1 MFREVAAVDELDSQ
15 ILDEEL
21 SQLLKQELIKVF
33 PIEIPDWILQL
44 LIYSKSSLT
53 GSLNE
58 SGSYG
63 SDMMNLKYTASYN
76 GILYLLLKVL
86 IPCALSSLHNKKLG
100 MLTRLVYFLHYILY
114 LFDGKYLYIS
124 HRILGIKASY
134 KDALKSR
141 LLNSEFI
148 TRQVVWQ
155 GFTDFAVF
163 IAPFINWI
171 KLRNWTRNSNK
182 YQNIS
187 NDTCALCMENGYKS
201 VKITNPFK
209 TNCNHCYCYYCVKS
223 EIMADS
229 SWLCLICKSRV
240 TSIKP
245 MLE

>member
-1 MFREVAAVDELDSQ
+1 MFKDVAAVDELDAQ

-21 SQLLKQELIKVF
+21 AQLLKQELIKVF
-33 PIEIPDWILQL
+33 PVDIPNWILQL
-44 LIYSKSSLT
+44 LIYAKSSL
-53 GSLNE
+53 SLNE
-58 SGSYG
+58 FGSYG
-63 SDMMNLKYTASYN
+63 SDMMNLKYIASSN
-76 GILYLLLKVL
+76 GFLYLLLKVL
-86 IPCALSSLHNKKLG
+86 FPSALSSIHDKKLEL
-100 MLTRLVYFLHYILY
+100 LTRFVYFIHYLWY
-114 LFDGKYLYIS
+114 LIDGKYLYIS
-124 HRILGIKASY
+124 HRILGIKAGY
-134 KDALKSR
+134 RDMLKPR

-171 KLRNWTRNSNK
+171 KLRNWTRNSSK
-182 YQNIS
+182 FQNLS
-187 NDTCALCMENGYKS
+187 LDTCALCIDKGYKS

-240 TSIKP
+240 TSIMPK
-245 MLE
+245 LND